1 MTYIPALA
9 LCAMLAVIIIRPRGV
24 SNMNVE
30 IKDDGL
36 AVAYCIAANL
46 VVPLARTDPSP
57 C

>member
-1 MTYIPALA
+1 
-9 LCAMLAVIIIRPRGV
+9 
-24 SNMNVE
+24 MNVE